1 MSNPLFLPFQYKS
14 LKLKNRVVMAPMSR
28 GFSPEGI
35 PGADVVAYYQRRAKA
50 EVGLIITEGTVVDRP
65 SSSVSSQY
73 PRFHGSQALNGWQK
87 VIDAVHG
94 EQGKMAPQLWHQGIV
109 KRSNA
114 HWPAAP
120 LEGPSGLLTATE
132 YGGVAMDLEDIDA
145 TQQAFVTA
153 AVVAKQLGFDAIE
166 LHGAHGYLL
175 DQFFWGDMNRRQDVY
190 GGPCIEDRSRFVVEI
205 VKGIRQAVGEDY
217 PIILRISQWKQQDY
231 TARIAQSPTE
241 LSAWL
246 QPLADAGVDI
256 FHCSQR
262 RIWEPEFEGSDLN
275 LAAWTKKLTGK
286 PTISVGSVGLNSDF
300 LGAFKGE
307 GSTHQRIDYVYAAL
321 DRGDFD
327 LVAVGRAL
335 LADPDW
341 VTKVRDNRLSEFTGF
356 AKEHLA
362 TLY

>member
-1 MSNPLFLPFQYKS
+1 MSNPLFRPFRYKS
-14 LKLKNRVVMAPMSR
+14 LTLKNRVVMAPMTR

-35 PGADVVAYYQRRAKA
+35 PGDDVAAYYQRRAKA
-50 EVGLIITEGTVVDRP
+50 EVGLIVSEGTVVDRP
-65 SSSVSSQY
+65 ASSVSPHY
-73 PRFHGSQALNGWQK
+73 PRFHGTQALQGWQK
-87 VIDAVHG
+87 VIDAVHA
-94 EQGKMAPQLWHQGIV
+94 ESGKMAPQLWHQGIV
-109 KRSNA
+109 NRSKPD
-114 HWPAAP
+114 WPAAP
-120 LEGPSGLLTATE
+120 LEGPSGLLNATE
-132 YGGVAMDLEDIDA
+132 RGGVAMDLGAIAA
-145 TQQAFVTA
+145 TQQAFITA
-153 AVVAKQLGFDAIE
+153 AATAKQLGFDAIE

-175 DQFFWGDMNRRQDVY
+175 DQFFWSGMNQRQDLY
-190 GGPCIEDRSRFVVEI
+190 GGPRIEDRSRFVVEI

-231 TARIAQSPTE
+231 TARLAQTPAE

-262 RIWEPEFEGSDLN
+262 RIWEPEFADSDLN
-275 LAAWTKKLTGK
+275 FAAWVKKLTGK
-286 PTISVGSVGLNSDF
+286 PTISVGSIGLNSDF

-307 GSTHQRIDYVYAAL
+307 GAEHQGIDRVYAAL

-335 LADPDW
+335 LADPEW
-341 VTKVRDNRLSEFTGF
+341 VIKIRDNRIADLTGF
-356 AKEHLA
+356 AKEHLR